1 MAYQDAKG
9 LKRIIDAFGY
19 SLKGFRACFR
29 SEEAFR
35 QEIFVLIPL
44 LPLGIWLGNDGV
56 ERALL
61 VGSLLIVPLIE
72 LLNSAIEAVVDR
84 IGQERH
90 ELSGRAKD
98 IGSAAVFLSIA
109 LAMSVWFL
117 ILLPRY
123 L

>member
-9 LKRIIDAFGY
+9 LKRIINAFGY

-29 SEEAFR
+29 HEEAFR
-35 QEIFVLIPL
+35 QEVFVLIPL
-44 LPLGIWLGNDGV
+44 LPLGIWLGNNGV

-61 VGSLLIVPLIE
+61 VGSLLIVPLTE

-90 ELSGRAKD
+90 KLSGRAKD
-98 IGSAAVFLSIA
+98 IGSAAVFLSIV